1 MFAKIKK
8 VGNRPHWR
16 GRYFFGRVMH
26 PPVSGSVQP
35 SQTVFVP
42 PVDVGKRPMARKV
55 AFDETDDVFHPPLA
69 FRILLAAHANLK
81 SALPDVGGK
90 FGRQNQIAVVFAYK
104 QKMILVIDDLASHA
118 AEKFKGV
125 LVAADHIRRGNFI
138 LAVTPGLL
146 KMFQHFQFLKSRL

>member
-1 MFAKIKK
+1 MAPLFGEH
-8 VGNRPHWR
+8 VR
-16 GRYFFGRVMH
+16 RYFFGRVMH

-125 LVAADHIRRGNFI
+125 LVAADHIRRGKRSI
-138 LAVTPGLL
+138 LPFHVFVPGMGQD
-146 KMFQHFQFLKSRL
+146 KRDAP